1 MKIIDKINAVLEADK
16 ESGETTTSYSFEYFP
31 PKTAAGEENLIERIV
46 RMGSANPLWV
56 DVTWRAGEGLCEST
70 IEMCSHITK
79 YLGLDV
85 LMHITCTGM
94 TREYII
100 DALTR
105 AKEAGVR
112 NVLAL
117 RGDPP
122 HGKDDWVPV
131 ENGFSNAT

>member
-1 MKIIDKINAVLEADK
+1 
-16 ESGETTTSYSFEYFP
+16 
-31 PKTAAGEENLIERIV
+31 
-46 RMGSANPLWV
+46 
-56 DVTWRAGEGLCEST
+56 
-70 IEMCSHITK
+70 MCSHITK

-105 AKEAGVR
+105 AKEAGVK
-112 NVLAL
+112 NILAL

-122 HGKDDWVPV
+122 HGKEDWVAV
-131 ENGFSNAT
+131 ENGFTNAT